1 MAFVLAF
8 PPVVFAFSALGYAT
22 YRYAKKEETSSPSL
36 FIIDEKCKNI
46 AREALFACKSSLSL
60 HATKAGAAGAQLT
73 GGDDDVARSGRL
85 EKASCEDEYKVALKK
100 CCEVVK

>member
-1 MAFVLAF
+1 MAFVFL

-46 AREALFACKSSLSL
+46 AREALFACKS
-60 HATKAGAAGAQLT
+60 
-73 GGDDDVARSGRL
+73 
-85 EKASCEDEYKVALKK
+85 
-100 CCEVVK
+100 

>member
-1 MAFVLAF
+1 MAFVFL

-36 FIIDEKCKNI
+36 FIIDEKCNNI

-60 HATKAGAAGAQLT
+60 RAAKAGAAVIT
-73 GGDDDVARSGRL
+73 GGDDDDVARGRVM

-100 CCEVVK
+100 CTSH

>member
-36 FIIDEKCKNI
+36 FIIDERCNNI

-60 HATKAGAAGAQLT
+60 RAAKAAGAAIT
-73 GGDDDVARSGRL
+73 GGDDDDVARLGRIL

-100 CCEVVK
+100 CTSH

>member
-1 MAFVLAF
+1 MAFVFL

-36 FIIDEKCKNI
+36 FIIDEKKCKNI
-46 AREALFACKSSLSL
+46 AREALFACKSSPSL
-60 HATKAGAAGAQLT
+60 HAAGAVGGAAIT
-73 GGDDDVARSGRL
+73 GGDDDDVARGRAM

-100 CCEVVK
+100 CTSH

>member
-1 MAFVLAF
+1 MAFVFL

-36 FIIDEKCKNI
+36 FIIDEKKCKNI
-46 AREALFACKSSLSL
+46 AREALFACKSSPSL
-60 HATKAGAAGAQLT
+60 HAAKAGAAGAQVT
-73 GGDDDVARSGRL
+73 GGDDDVARLGRL

-100 CCEVVK
+100 CTSH

>member
-22 YRYAKKEETSSPSL
+22 HRYAKKEETSSPSL
-36 FIIDEKCKNI
+36 FIIDEKKYNNI

-60 HATKAGAAGAQLT
+60 HAAGAAGGAAIT
-73 GGDDDVARSGRL
+73 GGDDDDVARGRAM

-100 CCEVVK
+100 CTSH

>member
-36 FIIDEKCKNI
+36 FIIDERCNNI
-46 AREALFACKSSLSL
+46 AREALFACKSSPSL
-60 HATKAGAAGAQLT
+60 RAAKAAGAAIT
-73 GGDDDVARSGRL
+73 GGDDDDVARLGRIL

-100 CCEVVK
+100 CTSH

>member
-1 MAFVLAF
+1 MAFVFL

-36 FIIDEKCKNI
+36 FIIDERCDNI

-60 HATKAGAAGAQLT
+60 RAAKAGAAGAAIT
-73 GGDDDVARSGRL
+73 GGDDDVARGNRL
-85 EKASCEDEYKVALKK
+85 DQASCEDEYKVALKK
-100 CCEVVK
+100 CTSH

>member
-22 YRYAKKEETSSPSL
+22 HRYAKKEETSSPSL
-36 FIIDEKCKNI
+36 FIIDEKKCNNI

-60 HATKAGAAGAQLT
+60 HAAGAAGGAAIT
-73 GGDDDVARSGRL
+73 GGDDDDVARGRAM

-100 CCEVVK
+100 CTSH